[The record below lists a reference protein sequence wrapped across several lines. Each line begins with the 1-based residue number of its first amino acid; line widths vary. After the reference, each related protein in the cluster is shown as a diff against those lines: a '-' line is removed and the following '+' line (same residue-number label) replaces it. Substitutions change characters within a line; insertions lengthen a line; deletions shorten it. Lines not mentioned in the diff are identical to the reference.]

1 MPDLIIGRI
10 DNDMVVGHHIA
21 ITSDEIIAHIDVF
34 SVVEL
39 HYRNLK
45 EPLTPIMLIL
55 AINETSDVLAW
66 VGNDFNQAIVIV
78 FASSEKGGLL
88 QFLLGR
94 IMVIDVGNLP
104 ILGIT
109 ILR

>member
-10 DNDMVVGHHIA
+10 DNDMVICHHIA

-66 VGNDFNQAIVIV
+66 VSDDVNQTIVIV
-78 FASSEKGGLL
+78 LPSTEKRGLL

-94 IMVIDVGNLP
+94 IMVIDVGDLP
-104 ILGIT
+104 VLGVMEH
-109 ILR
+109 R